1 MTDDTRSSKK
11 SQEHSETKNYDDDSD
26 DDEYTACACQR
37 WLFATIFMPIFLVLS
52 IVGFILVVLLMP
64 CKYQSILKSH
74 HVRESRFRSPENLE
88 SGIQFKEFGIPL
100 TIEIRNPSSTF
111 KESVIQYLESGIHD
125 VDFRT
130 KTVWIPLHGAIDACS
145 SYFYL
150 FPGQISNTWENFCKI
165 TYQKIVIFE
174 ECTTLKRP

>member
-11 SQEHSETKNYDDDSD
+11 SEHTETKNYDDDSD

-37 WLFATIFMPIFLVLS
+37 WLFVTIFMPVFLVLS

-74 HVRESRFRSPENLE
+74 HVRESRFRNPENLE
-88 SGIQFKEFGIPL
+88 SGIQLKESGIPL
-100 TIEIRNPSSTF
+100 TVEIRNPSSTD
-111 KESVIQYLESGIHD
+111 KEFGSSTCNPESKAWNSN
-125 VDFRT
+125 
-130 KTVWIPLHGAIDACS
+130 KTVWIPLRGAIEACT

-150 FPGQISNTWENFCKI
+150 FSGQISTRAAI
-165 TYQKIVIFE
+165 TFS
-174 ECTTLKRP
+174 

>member
-1 MTDDTRSSKK
+1 MIDDTRSSKK
-11 SQEHSETKNYDDDSD
+11 SQEHSETKNYDDNSD
-26 DDEYTACACQR
+26 VDEYTACACQR
-37 WLFATIFMPIFLVLS
+37 WLFVTIFMPVFLLLS

-64 CKYQSILKSH
+64 CKYESILKSH

-100 TIEIRNPSSTF
+100 TIEIRNQSSTD
-111 KESVIQYLESGIHD
+111 KESVIQYLESGIHG

-130 KTVWIPLHGAIDACS
+130 KTVWIPLYGTIEACT

-150 FPGQISNTWENFCKI
+150 FPGQISIKAVVTCSKFSTRFI
-165 TYQKIVIFE
+165 T
-174 ECTTLKRP
+174 TS

>member
-1 MTDDTRSSKK
+1 MIDDTRSSKK

-37 WLFATIFMPIFLVLS
+37 WLFVTIFMPVFLVLS

-64 CKYQSILKSH
+64 CKYQSILKSD
-74 HVRESRFRSPENLE
+74 HVRESRFRNPENLE

-100 TIEIRNPSSTF
+100 TIEIRNPSSTD
-111 KESVIQYLESGIHD
+111 KESVIQYLESGIHG

-130 KTVWIPLHGAIDACS
+130 KTVWIPLYGTIEACT

-150 FPGQISNTWENFCKI
+150 FPGQISIKAVVTCSKFSTRFI
-165 TYQKIVIFE
+165 T
-174 ECTTLKRP
+174 TS

>member
-1 MTDDTRSSKK
+1 MIDDTRSSKK

-37 WLFATIFMPIFLVLS
+37 WLFVTIFMPVFLLLS

-64 CKYQSILKSH
+64 CKYESILKSH

-100 TIEIRNPSSTF
+100 TIEIRNPSSTD
-111 KESVIQYLESGIHD
+111 KESVIQYLESGIHG
-125 VDFRT
+125 VASEPRLFGFPYMERLRPVPVT
-130 KTVWIPLHGAIDACS
+130 FI
-145 SYFYL
+145 YFL
-150 FPGQISNTWENFCKI
+150 VRSA
-165 TYQKIVIFE
+165 
-174 ECTTLKRP
+174 LKRS